1 MGVNRKGVFIG
12 AYVPNELK
20 ESLQRRAAADHRTL
34 SQEIT
39 RILIEAVHGQGLP
52 TGSVNRR
59 QMNTVPRRRESDPYP
74 RNRKDDLQLKKPAAA
89 KRAGD

>member
-1 MGVNRKGVFIG
+1 MANRKGVFIG

-20 ESLQRRAAADHRTL
+20 ESLRRRAALEHRTL

-52 TGSVNRR
+52 TGSVDRR
-59 QMNTVPRRRESDPYP
+59 TGSSSIPRRRATDPP
-74 RNRKDDLQLKKPAAA
+74 ERRRADDLPYIPPSGSKK
-89 KRAGD
+89 